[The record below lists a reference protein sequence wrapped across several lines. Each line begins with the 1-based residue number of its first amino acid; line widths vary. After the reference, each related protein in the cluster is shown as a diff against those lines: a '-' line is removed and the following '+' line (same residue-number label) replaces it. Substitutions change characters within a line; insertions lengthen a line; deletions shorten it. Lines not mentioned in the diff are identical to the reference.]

1 MEWIDLA
8 TKGLW
13 VLLLGLAM
21 GVGAMR
27 IRARRNR
34 LRFVEFSGDGV
45 GEEAGGWR
53 VEFDVPL
60 SGKAI
65 AQPVRL
71 EWVDATGATWLEWEQ
86 HLTPGHYSRVI
97 SPKGKPGRC
106 SVRLTAPGVR
116 AERYVQWSGDASHP
130 VGHLDAEQPH
140 R

>member
-60 SGKAI
+60 SHNRCVLNGWMRQ
-65 AQPVRL
+65 AQPG
-71 EWVDATGATWLEWEQ
+71 WNGNST
-86 HLTPGHYSRVI
+86 
-97 SPKGKPGRC
+97 
-106 SVRLTAPGVR
+106 
-116 AERYVQWSGDASHP
+116 
-130 VGHLDAEQPH
+130 
-140 R
+140 